1 MDEQKPQDTQ
11 PSEVKQSEVQQ
22 PDLSPGTQD
31 ENIPQTPVS
40 QPVSDASVSP
50 TPTPTPTPAPASTPP
65 VSSSPPPVQTPLK
78 KERFV
83 PWVIFLI
90 LVFVGF
96 LVLAAWYFQFQLQKN
111 TVSATPTPSSSANA
125 LPAQLVVG
133 TDPTFQPMEYMDKGN
148 MVGYDIDLT
157 NLLAKQLRVKITFKN
172 ITFDNLFPA
181 LNQHKIDLI
190 ISAVTITPERQK
202 MYAFSKEYL
211 NAGQVIITQKTNTTI
226 KSPKQ
231 LAGLKIGVQ
240 EGTTDQQQALKYTS
254 SNLVIKFSDYNK
266 ATAALVNGTIDAVIT
281 DLPSAKGIVSSNPTL
296 KISSDPFTNDYYGI
310 VLRKG
315 DPNVSSV
322 NKALDALR
330 VRGFLTQL
338 KYKWLD

>member
-1 MDEQKPQDTQ
+1 MDEQKPQDIQ
-11 PSEVKQSEVQQ
+11 SEEVKQHEGSGM
-22 PDLSPGTQD
+22 DSSSGTPD
-31 ENIPQTPVS
+31 ENIPKIASS
-40 QPVSDASVSP
+40 QPASVSDAGVSP
-50 TPTPTPTPAPASTPP
+50 APSAETVSTPT
-65 VSSSPPPVQTPLK
+65 VSSPPPSSTPLK

-90 LVFVGF
+90 LIFVGF
-96 LVLAAWYFQFQLQKN
+96 LVFAAWYFQFQLQKN
-111 TVSATPTPSSSANA
+111 TVSAAPTPPSSVTV

-133 TDPTFQPMEYMDKGN
+133 TDPTFQPMEYLDKGN

-157 NLLAKQLRVKITFKN
+157 NLLAKQLRVKVTFKN

-202 MYAFSKEYL
+202 MYSFSNEYL

-240 EGTTDQQQALKYTS
+240 EGTTDEQQALKYTS

-266 ATAALVNGTIDAVIT
+266 ATAALVAGTIDAVIT
-281 DLPSAKGIVSSNPTL
+281 DLPSAKGIVSSNPSL
-296 KISSDPFTNDYYGI
+296 KIASDPFTNDYYGI

-315 DPNVSSV
+315 DPNVSAV
-322 NKALDALR
+322 NKALDQLR